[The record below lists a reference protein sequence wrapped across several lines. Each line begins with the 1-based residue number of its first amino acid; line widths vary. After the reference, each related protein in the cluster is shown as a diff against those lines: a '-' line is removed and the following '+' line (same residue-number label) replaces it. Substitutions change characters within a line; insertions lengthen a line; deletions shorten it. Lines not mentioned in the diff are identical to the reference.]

1 MTKTTP
7 PSSDHRIPRLIPIAE
22 VGDILGLA
30 ESTIWEH
37 IRRGRIRAVRL
48 GKRATRVPD
57 DEIRRIVAEG
67 LSDEAA

>member
-7 PSSDHRIPRLIPIAE
+7 QSRDHHIPRLIPIAE

-30 ESTIWEH
+30 ESAIWEH
-37 IRRGRIRAVRL
+37 IRRGRIRAVRF

-67 LSDEAA
+67 FTEEAA